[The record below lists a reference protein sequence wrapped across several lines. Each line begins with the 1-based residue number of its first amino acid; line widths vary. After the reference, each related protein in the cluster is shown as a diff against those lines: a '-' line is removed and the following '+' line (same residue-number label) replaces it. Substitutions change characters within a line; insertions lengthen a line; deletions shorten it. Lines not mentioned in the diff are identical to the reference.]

1 MNRNKNKI
9 EQAIL
14 YASSS
19 NQIEDNKPTL
29 EDLEIIKQ
37 ALEASK
43 KDESFIYSVVKKIK
57 EHEEKCQRTKK

>member
-19 NQIEDNKPTL
+19 NQIENNKPTL